1 MKSFFKIFLASFV
14 ALTVFAILA
23 TGIFI
28 IVISSLAS
36 SGKPD
41 ISQRSVLVLDLSK
54 QYYEQAADDPLAF
67 IQNKTTGSVPGVYD
81 VVRMLDYAKGDS
93 AIKGLY
99 IKASNNPNGFGTS
112 EELRE
117 AILNFKQSGKFII
130 AYGETIDQ
138 KSYYIASAAQKIYC
152 HPNGGLDWSGF
163 SMNLIFFKGLIDK
176 LEIEPQIFYAGKYKS
191 ATEPF
196 RVSKMTEPNRIQT
209 TDLLN
214 DIYGNFLIK
223 TAESRNLD
231 TAQLHQLAMEG
242 KIQTATD
249 ALHAKLIDGTLYDD
263 EIKTELLQK
272 LGLKSSDE
280 IKFVSLGD
288 YDKARDY
295 KSFKG
300 NKIALLFAEGDIID
314 GHSESD
320 RIIASENFI
329 NLIRKIRLDKDV
341 KAVVFRVNSGG
352 GSALASDGIW
362 REIILLKKEKPVVVS
377 MGDYAASG
385 GYYIACAADSIF
397 AEPGTLTGSIGVF
410 GILPNFGKFFNDKL
424 GITFGGVKTAPYAD
438 MGNISRP
445 LTEPEKRIIQS
456 SIDTIYHVF
465 KSRVAEGRNLDMAF
479 VDSIAQG
486 HVYTGQRAI
495 DKKLV
500 DRIGYLKDAVHAAAA
515 LAKTKDYWI
524 KEYPEKKPFWQQLLS
539 GNPSLS
545 IKQNKLKEMMG
556 SEQYKYYEEI
566 KRFQQMSRGVQAR
579 VVSMPEIY

>member
-1 MKSFFKIFLASFV
+1 MRSFFKIFLASFV
-14 ALTVFAILA
+14 ALIVFALFG
-23 TGIFI
+23 TLIFFG
-28 IVISSLAS
+28 VISSLVS
-36 SGKPD
+36 SDKPD
-41 ISQRSVLVLDLSK
+41 ISKSSVLVLDLSK
-54 QYYEQAADDPLAF
+54 QYFEQTAEDPLAF
-67 IQNKTTGSVPGVYD
+67 IQNRTTGSMPGVYD
-81 VVRMLDYAKGDS
+81 VVQMLNYAKGDS

-99 IKASNNPNGFGTS
+99 IKASTNPNGFGTS

-117 AILNFKQSGKFII
+117 AILNFKQSGKFVI

-138 KSYYIASAAQKIYC
+138 KGYYVASAAQKIYC
-152 HPNGGLDWSGF
+152 HPNGGLDWRGF

-223 TAESRNLD
+223 TAESRKLD
-231 TAQLHQLAMEG
+231 TAQLHQWAIEG
-242 KIQTATD
+242 KIQTPAD
-249 ALHAKLIDGTLYDD
+249 ALQAKLIDGTLYDD
-263 EIKTELLQK
+263 EVKTELLQK
-272 LGLKSSDE
+272 LGLKATDD
-280 IKFVSLGD
+280 IKFVSLAD
-288 YDKARDY
+288 YDKGSDY

-300 NKIALLFAEGDIID
+300 DKIALLYAEGDIVD
-314 GHSESD
+314 GKSESE
-320 RIIASENFI
+320 RTIASENYI
-329 NLIRKIRLDKDV
+329 SLIRKIRLDKDV

-385 GYYIACAADSIF
+385 GYYISCAADSIF

-410 GILPNFGKFFNDKL
+410 GIMPNFGKFFNDKL
-424 GITFGGVKTAPYAD
+424 GITFDGVKTAPFAD

-445 LTEPEKRIIQS
+445 LTEPEKRMIQS

-465 KSRVAEGRNLDMAF
+465 KTRVAEGRKLDMVF

-486 HVYTGQRAI
+486 HVYTGQRALEM
-495 DKKLV
+495 KLV
-500 DRIGYLKDAVHAAAA
+500 DRIGYIQDAVQAAA
-515 LAKTKDYWI
+515 LMAKSKDYWI
-524 KEYPEKKPFWQQLLS
+524 KAYPEKKPFWQQLLS
-539 GNPSLS
+539 GNATIS
-545 IKQNKLKEMMG
+545 IKQKELKEMMG
-556 SEQYKYYEEI
+556 TEQYKYYQEI
-566 KRFQQMSRGVQAR
+566 KRFQKMSKGVQAR

>member
-1 MKSFFKIFLASFV
+1 MRNFFKIFLASFA

-23 TGIFI
+23 TLIFI
-28 IVISSLAS
+28 FVISSLVS
-36 SGKPD
+36 SDKPE
-41 ISQRSVLVLDLSK
+41 INQKSVLVLDISK

-67 IQNKTTGSVPGVYD
+67 IQNKSRGSVPGVYD
-81 VVRMLDYAKGDS
+81 VVRMLDYAKSDS

-99 IKASNNPNGFGTS
+99 IKASTNSNGFGTS

-117 AILNFKQSGKFII
+117 AILNFKQSGKFVI
-130 AYGETIDQ
+130 AYGETMDQ
-138 KSYYIASAAQKIYC
+138 RSYYVASAAQKVYC
-152 HPNGGLDWSGF
+152 HPNGGLDWKGF

-214 DIYGNFLIK
+214 DVYGNFLVK
-223 TAESRNLD
+223 TGEARNLD
-231 TAQLHQLAMEG
+231 KAQLHRLAMEG
-242 KIQTATD
+242 KIQTPTD
-249 ALHAKLIDGTLYDD
+249 ALQAKLIDGTLYDD
-263 EIKTELLQK
+263 EVKAEILENLK
-272 LGLKSSDE
+272 LKPTDE
-280 IKFVSLGD
+280 INYVSLGD

-295 KSFKG
+295 KSSKG
-300 NKIALLFAEGDIID
+300 DKIALLYAQGDIVD
-314 GHSESD
+314 GNSESE
-320 RIIASENFI
+320 RTIASENYI
-329 NLIRKIRLDKDV
+329 SLIRKIRMDKDI
-341 KAVVFRVNSGG
+341 KAVVFRINSGG

-362 REIILLKKEKPVVVS
+362 REIILLKKEKPVIVS

-385 GYYIACAADSIF
+385 GYYIACAADSII

-410 GILPNFGKFFNDKL
+410 GILPNFGKFFNNKL
-424 GITFGGVKTAPYAD
+424 GVTFDGVKTAPYAD

-445 LTEPEKRIIQS
+445 LTEPEQRMIQS

-465 KSRVAEGRNLDMAF
+465 KSRVAEGRKLDMAF

-495 DKKLV
+495 DIKLV
-500 DRIGYLKDAVHAAAA
+500 DRIGYLQDAVTSAAAM
-515 LAKTKDYWI
+515 AKTTDYRL

-539 GNPSLS
+539 GGSAIS
-545 IKQNKLKEMMG
+545 IKQNELKEMLG

-566 KRFQQMSRGVQAR
+566 KRFQQMSKGVQAR